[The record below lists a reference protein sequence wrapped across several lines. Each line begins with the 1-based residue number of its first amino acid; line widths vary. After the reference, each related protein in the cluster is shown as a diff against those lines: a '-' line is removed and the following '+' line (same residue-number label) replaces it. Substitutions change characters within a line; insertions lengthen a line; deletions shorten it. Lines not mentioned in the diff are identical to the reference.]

1 MYYDAE
7 INALSNVYEVL
18 KALDNDQIKRI
29 IDWVSSKF
37 ELEKYPDLKSGQR
50 EVELTPQPAPAEAV
64 EPSGEPVRKRRGRK
78 PGQLMPMAEE
88 TPLLPM
94 PSGLKGFMKFDSL
107 QEILNASTAKRTGAK
122 MLLVAAYLQ
131 EKENLKELSSYD
143 ISSRMKKIGDEIKHP
158 SATLNSLIGRKP
170 PLLLQ
175 TGTHSASAK
184 SRRKFR
190 VTEEGLRIARK
201 YIGE

>member
-1 MYYDAE
+1 MYYDPE
-7 INALSNVYEVL
+7 INALSNVYEAL

-29 IDWVSSKF
+29 VDWVSSKF
-37 ELEKYPDLKSGQR
+37 ELDKYPDLKSGQR
-50 EVELTPQPAPAEAV
+50 EVELTPQPAESV
-64 EPSGEPVRKRRGRK
+64 EPAGEPVRKRRGRK
-78 PGQLMPMAEE
+78 PGQLQPMAEE
-88 TPLLPM
+88 TPPQPV

-107 QEILNASTAKRTGAK
+107 QEILDASTAKRTGAK

-158 SATLNSLIGRKP
+158 SATINSLISRKP

-175 TGTHSASAK
+175 TGTHGTSVK

-201 YIGE
+201 YINE